1 MDGFRRSE
9 RILDAVL
16 SWVTVSL
23 LVLTVGLVVLA
34 VVMRYAVGAPL
45 TYSYDLATLL
55 FAWIVFLGLAV
66 AETDRAHL
74 AVDLTGAVLSEANL
88 RRLAVIRQVFKIF
101 LTLYLAWI
109 GWSLFRRA
117 GMTLP
122 SLLISVKWLY
132 ASLPVGL
139 AFLCLAQI
147 LALPGL
153 FRASAGKSG

>member
-1 MDGFRRSE
+1 MDGFRRAE
-9 RILDAVL
+9 RILDTAL

-23 LVLTVGLVVLA
+23 LALTVGLVVLA
-34 VVMRYAVGAPL
+34 VVMRYVVGAPL

-55 FAWIVFLGLAV
+55 FAWVVFLGLAV

-74 AVDLTGAVLSEANL
+74 AIDLTGAVLSETGI
-88 RRLAVIRQVFKIF
+88 RRLAVVRQIFKIT
-101 LTLYLAWI
+101 LTFYLAWI
-109 GWSLFRRA
+109 SWSLFRRA

-139 AFLCLAQI
+139 AFLGLAQV
-147 LALPGL
+147 LALPAML
-153 FRASAGKSG
+153 RPSGGTQV

>member
-1 MDGFRRSE
+1 MDGFRRAE
-9 RILDAVL
+9 RILDRCL
-16 SWVTVSL
+16 SLVTVSL

-34 VVMRYAVGAPL
+34 VVMRYVVGAPL

-55 FAWIVFLGLAV
+55 FAWFVFLGLAV

-74 AVDLTGAVLSEANL
+74 AVDLTGVVLSEAGM
-88 RRLAVIRQVFKIF
+88 RRLAVVRQIFKIG

-109 GWSLFRRA
+109 SWSLVRRA

-139 AFLCLAQI
+139 AFLCLAQV
-147 LALPGL
+147 LALPALLRPTVGT
-153 FRASAGKSG
+153 SV